1 MDNTLATVL
10 VEKKLLKEEMEVT
23 ARYLG
28 ADLSGTNK
36 VNVTGEFFI
45 QRVQPVEKDGV
56 SRMVFVLRSTK
67 DGSLRKVYSEAI
79 EKVEGMPPDRFASV
93 YNIKADGS
101 SAATKKKRGRKPKA
115 KLVQQP

>member
-10 VEKKLLKEEMEVT
+10 VEKKHLKEEMEVT

-28 ADLSGTNK
+28 ADLSGLNK

-45 QRVQPVEKDGV
+45 QRIQEYVKDDEK
-56 SRMVFVLRSTK
+56 RLVFVLRSTK
-67 DGSLRKVYSEAI
+67 DGSLKKVWSEAI
-79 EKVEGMPPDRFASV
+79 EKIEGMPPDRFASV

-101 SAATKKKRGRKPKA
+101 SAATKKKRGRKPKLTL
-115 KLVQQP
+115 LV